1 MTDTAADIQTY
12 IYNTVTELIAGFALA
27 DLSCILIYSNWE
39 EEYIKAIK
47 LDIKNHQVS
56 ESYQIPGIYKLHLET
71 VEYVQL
77 ILVTNGISIDDE
89 NIETVSIC
97 SQGKIAG
104 NRILYCIFEVKSV
117 LKGFQ
122 YYLTCISKYSE
133 KGKLFVRP

>member
-12 IYNTVTELIAGFALA
+12 IYNTVTALIAGLALA
-27 DLSCILIYSNWE
+27 DLSWILIYSNWE

-56 ESYQIPGIYKLHLET
+56 GSYQIPGIYKLHLQT

-89 NIETVSIC
+89 NIKTVSIC
-97 SQGKIAG
+97 SKGKIAG

-122 YYLTCISKYSE
+122 
-133 KGKLFVRP
+133 